1 MLVLLTF
8 TAMLLVALIVE
19 PLAEGLRLPFGAALV
34 AVGFAGSELLVYFGI
49 DTGLRWHVFTDLIL
63 ELFLPLLVFGAAF
76 NLDARRLL
84 RDIVP
89 ILYLAVPLFIVSAL
103 VTATLIYFGIGHPG
117 GFPWITALL
126 AGALLSATDP
136 GAVVAI
142 YEKLGLSDRVKHL
155 LEGESLFNDATA
167 IVLFGLLLSLA
178 TLPET
183 EINAVEA
190 GMAFLKV
197 FFGGLAVGAITGII
211 GVGLMFTFRG
221 PFPCAVISF
230 SVVIFSVY
238 LSGNLFQVSPVM
250 AVLAAGLITGAANL
264 RICHEGFVNSV
275 WGFVGYVIAALM
287 FLLMGATVTPGMFTA
302 QWLAILIGIGA
313 VVVSRALTAWI
324 LLPPATRMTSAQ
336 PLSRGE
342 RTLVFWGGLRGAV
355 TLALALQL
363 PLELDAWFTVQ
374 SIAYGVVLFNLFF
387 QAPLMEPLLRRL
399 GSQGTEG

>member
-19 PLAEGLRLPFGAALV
+19 PLAEGLRLPFGAALA

-63 ELFLPLLVFGAAF
+63 ELFLPLLVFGTAF
-76 NLDARRLL
+76 NLDARRLVK
-84 RDIVP
+84 DIVP
-89 ILYLAVPLFIVSAL
+89 ILYLAVPLFLVSAV
-103 VTATLIYFGIGHPG
+103 VTGSLIYFGIGHPS

-142 YEKLGLSDRVKHL
+142 YEKLGLADRVKHL

-167 IVLFGLLLSLA
+167 IVLFGVLISVA
-178 TLPET
+178 TLPEADVD
-183 EINAVEA
+183 AVQA
-190 GMAFLKV
+190 GVEFVQVFL
-197 FFGGLAVGAITGII
+197 GGLAIGVITGVI

-230 SVVIFSVY
+230 SVVVFNIY
-238 LSGNLFQVSPVM
+238 ITMNLFQVSAVM
-250 AVLAAGLITGAANL
+250 AVLAAGLITGTANM

-275 WGFVGYVIAALM
+275 WGFVGYIIAALM
-287 FLLMGATVTPGMFTA
+287 FILMGATVTPGMFTA

-313 VVVSRALTAWI
+313 VVVTRALTTWV
-324 LLPPATRMTSAQ
+324 LLPPVARAAGTG
-336 PLSRGE
+336 PLGRGE

-399 GSQGTEG
+399 GSRDPA